1 LSEKEVK
8 QIEEKISVSIEE
20 EEEEE
25 IKKTKEE
32 KTKYK
37 ICQTIEI
44 KKTQT

>member
-1 LSEKEVK
+1 LSEKKVE
-8 QIEEKISVSIEE
+8 QI